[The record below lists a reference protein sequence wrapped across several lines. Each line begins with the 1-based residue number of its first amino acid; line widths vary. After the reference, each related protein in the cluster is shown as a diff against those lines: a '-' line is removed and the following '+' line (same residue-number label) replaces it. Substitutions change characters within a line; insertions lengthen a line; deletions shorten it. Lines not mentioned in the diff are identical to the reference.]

1 MRVAFVAFLVV
12 VGLAFPGVASAKSYR
27 LTNADE
33 TFRIQGDGSVRVS
46 ERLTF
51 SFSGTFHGA

>member
-1 MRVAFVAFLVV
+1 VRVATVALMVV
-12 VGLAFPGVASAKSYR
+12 AALAFPGLASAKSYR

-33 TFRIQGDGSVRVS
+33 SFQIQGDGSVRVS

-51 SFSGTFHGA
+51 